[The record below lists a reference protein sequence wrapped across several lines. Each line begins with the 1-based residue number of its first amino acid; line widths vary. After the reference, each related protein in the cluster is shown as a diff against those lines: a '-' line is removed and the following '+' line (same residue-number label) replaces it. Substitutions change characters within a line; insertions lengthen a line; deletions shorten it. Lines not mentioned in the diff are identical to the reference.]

1 MKSDVY
7 GFGVVLLEM
16 LTGLMAVDTNRPTGQ
31 HNLIEWAKPCLSD
44 KKKLRKIIDPRLENQ
59 YSQTGAFKLSQ
70 MVLKCLEH
78 DPKNRPSMEDVLE
91 KLEYF
96 NQMMEREKE
105 HESSPFY
112 HKSNVDEGRSKG
124 TVGDQGTRVAELSG
138 SGLKAGGSRQQGRPL
153 QRAYL

>member
-1 MKSDVY
+1 MY

-16 LTGLMAVDTNRPTGQ
+16 LTGLMAVDSNRPTGH

-44 KKKLRKIIDPRLENQ
+44 KKKLRKIMDPRLENQ
-59 YSQTGAFKLSQ
+59 YSQKGAFQLSQ

-91 KLEYF
+91 KLEHV
-96 NQMMEREKE
+96 NQMMERQKE
-105 HESSPFY
+105 LETSPFY
-112 HKSNVDEGRSKG
+112 HKSNANEGGGSTSGKG
-124 TVGDQGTRVAELSG
+124 STGEGTRGAGISG
-138 SGLKAGGSRQQGRPL
+138 SGLRAGGGRQERPL